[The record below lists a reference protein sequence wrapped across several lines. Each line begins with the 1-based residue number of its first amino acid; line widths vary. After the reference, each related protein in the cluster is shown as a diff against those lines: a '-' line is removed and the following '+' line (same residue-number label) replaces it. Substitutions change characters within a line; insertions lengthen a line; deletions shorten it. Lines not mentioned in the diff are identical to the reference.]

1 MFLRLCSRLESLQVT
16 FFRTH
21 TQIHTYI
28 HHSGRSYEAQSVSQE
43 KSKLMNWSC
52 YFISLEIPTISVKCV
67 FPASKKVRCCVRR
80 CILPAG
86 ICAKGEVV
94 EAPGKICFSRS
105 VFSSISSAF
114 KGVARSLILTQT
126 DGRAEL
132 SKRARQNCLSAICLW
147 AIERIFVILSFFRLP
162 LPPSFLSYFL
172 CGCCWVMPASEW
184 HFSILR
190 GLGGVRLEAG
200 DKTSCCCQGS
210 FRNCLPSGSNI
221 SKWQKIGKI
230 TFKSMRKALNFYK
243 LKFEFNFTQ
252 I

>member
-52 YFISLEIPTISVKCV
+52 YFISLEILTITVECV

-94 EAPGKICFSRS
+94 EAPGKICFFPQRL
-105 VFSSISSAF
+105 FFNFISLQRRRTESYLDTNRRTGRALE
-114 KGVARSLILTQT
+114 ARSPELFVGDMPLSDWKDFRYPFVFPTPPPTFLPILLFVWLLLGYAREWVTLFHLERSRRRSTGSRGQNQLLLP
-126 DGRAEL
+126 RVFQEL
-132 SKRARQNCLSAICLW
+132 SSKR
-147 AIERIFVILSFFRLP
+147 
-162 LPPSFLSYFL
+162 
-172 CGCCWVMPASEW
+172 
-184 HFSILR
+184 
-190 GLGGVRLEAG
+190 
-200 DKTSCCCQGS
+200 K
-210 FRNCLPSGSNI
+210 
-221 SKWQKIGKI
+221 
-230 TFKSMRKALNFYK
+230 
-243 LKFEFNFTQ
+243 
-252 I
+252 